1 MEKNKRELE
10 SNGDVRYVG
19 HYDESEDRMTI
30 ETVQDVNPYLESN
43 KQQAQF
49 GSFDKKAPMR
59 KMASIPLVIIEKWL
73 REEGL
78 DVFNDDLCV
87 SYMIQT
93 MPIYEHLKDGIYN
106 VTKQLCGFKSCGS
119 YMGKPGRSYYDHP

>member
-1 MEKNKRELE
+1 MPPPFFIFGGIMEKNKRELE

-78 DVFNDDLCV
+78 DVFNDDHQKRLMRKLHDPD
-87 SYMIQT
+87 YAYLRT
-93 MPIYEHLKDGIYN
+93 LE
-106 VTKQLCGFKSCGS
+106 
-119 YMGKPGRSYYDHP
+119 GRYL